1 MRMHWRLSGL
11 LLLVAALFTA
21 ATPLLTI
28 PAAAA
33 PADAPATFAAPA
45 SASALRPVAAR
56 PDWHTLPLVDART
69 GQTFTLADLDGK
81 TVYVEPMATWCTNCR
96 GQMGLIRDQVLAQ
109 LDPERTVLVGLSV
122 ETDLPPEK
130 LAAYVDAQGFS
141 WTFAVMTPELLQ
153 ALSSQFGLT
162 VANPPAIPHFVIGP
176 DGTTSDLSTGFHT
189 ADRLLAELTAA
200 GSLSQ

>member
-1 MRMHWRLSGL
+1 MRMHWRLTGL
-11 LLLVAALFTA
+11 LLLVAALSIA
-21 ATPLLTI
+21 ATPLLTP

-33 PADAPATFAAPA
+33 PADAPAASPA
-45 SASALRPVAAR
+45 SSTALGPAAAR
-56 PDWHTLPLVDART
+56 PDWHLLPLVDART

-81 TVYVEPMATWCTNCR
+81 TVYVEPMTTWCTNCR

-122 ETDLPPEK
+122 ETDLPREE

-153 ALSSQFGLT
+153 ALSTQFGLT

-189 ADRLLAELTAA
+189 ADRLLAELAAA
-200 GSLSQ
+200 GGTSQ